1 LFWPGRSSAS
11 TRSELK
17 HLTPESAAEQIK
29 GKRLLA
35 MTGAGLSV
43 NSGIPDFRSDGGLWT
58 RFPPAEYGTRQAFR
72 KDPAKVWGMLSA
84 LYETIDAAEPNAG
97 HVALAD
103 LEQAGA
109 LMGVVTQNVDGL
121 HRKAGSH
128 RILRLHGNAHIL
140 RCMGCGDRVDAPA
153 APRCEKCA
161 SWRVPEIVF
170 FGDPMPPGVMEEAA
184 TMLKHAG
191 ALLLIGTASEVWP
204 ATELPVQAVAAGLPV
219 LEFNLHSTTLGVRLD
234 LPLVKGDASLTLPA
248 FAKALLG

>member
-1 LFWPGRSSAS
+1 
-11 TRSELK
+11 
-17 HLTPESAAEQIK
+17 
-29 GKRLLA
+29 
-35 MTGAGLSV
+35 M

-72 KDPAKVWGMLSA
+72 QNPVKVWAMFTA
-84 LYETIDAAEPNAG
+84 LYETIHAAAPNAG
-97 HVALAD
+97 HSALAE
-103 LEQAGA
+103 LEQSGV

-140 RCMGCGDRVDAPA
+140 RCMDCEDRVDAPA
-153 APRCEKCA
+153 GSRCEKCA
-161 SWRVPEIVF
+161 GWRVPEIVF
-170 FGDPMPPGVMEEAA
+170 FGDPMPAGVMEEAA

-204 ATELPVQAVAAGLPV
+204 ATELPLQAVAAGLPV
-219 LEFNLHSTTLGVRLD
+219 LEFNLAGTTLGARLD
-234 LPLVKGDASLTLPA
+234 LPLVQGDASLTLPA